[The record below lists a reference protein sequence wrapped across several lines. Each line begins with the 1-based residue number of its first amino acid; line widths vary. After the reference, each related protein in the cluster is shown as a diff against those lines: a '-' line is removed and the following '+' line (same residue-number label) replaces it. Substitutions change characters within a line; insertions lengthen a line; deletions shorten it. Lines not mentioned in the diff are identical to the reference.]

1 MLKEYISNED
11 FFELAKRLWLQDI
24 IMDKMDELIDQNNDL
39 DFLSI
44 YEEYDNILLE
54 LDQNI
59 LQKIQDAERKAKISF
74 TFFRNT
80 ADSQLYRHVLINDI
94 ISMCDYRN
102 KLEIAIFQKYDRIK
116 RKYIEGR
123 C

>member
-1 MLKEYISNED
+1 MLKEYISNKD
-11 FFELAKRLWLQDI
+11 IAELSKRLWLQDI

-74 TFFRNT
+74 TLFGNS
-80 ADSQLYRHVLINDI
+80 ADGQLYRHSLVNDI

-116 RKYIEGR
+116 RKSIEGR